1 MKLKGKIVFITG
13 ASAGIGAAT
22 AMAFAAEGAR
32 LLLAARRA
40 GKLAEVASR
49 ALERGAAAVHSIDL
63 DVRNRHAVQRAIDE
77 LPPEWAEIDVLVNNA
92 GLSRGMEKLYTGRI
106 EDWEEMID
114 TNIKGLL
121 YVARAVVPGMV
132 VRGRG
137 HVVTLGSMAGE
148 IVYPNGA
155 VYCGTKAA
163 ARAINDGLREDLLGT
178 PVRVTSVDPGLVET
192 DFSLVRFHGD
202 AKRAAKVYKGI
213 TPLTGEDIAD
223 VIHVGCDAARAREYR
238 ARLADLGASGQYAA
252 DSSRAV
258 SGESMPQCTEDT
270 DFVFL
275 APGRETSCRLSV
287 GKKGRS
293 LSRCCSF

>member
-1 MKLKGKIVFITG
+1 MNLKGKVVFISG
-13 ASAGIGAAT
+13 ASAGIGAAS
-22 AMAFAAEGAR
+22 AVAFAGEGAR

-40 GKLAEVASR
+40 SKLAEVASR
-49 ALERGAAAVHSIDL
+49 ALERGAEAVHSIDL
-63 DVRNRHAVQRAIDE
+63 DVRNRHAVLRAIDE
-77 LPPEWAEIDVLVNNA
+77 LPADWAEIDVLVNNA

-132 VRGRG
+132 VRKRG

-178 PVRVTSVDPGLVET
+178 PVRVTSIDPGLVET

-202 AKRAAKVYKGI
+202 SGRAEKVYRGI
-213 TPLTGEDIAD
+213 TPLTAEDIAD
-223 VIHVGCDAARAREYR
+223 AILWAVTRPDHVNIARISLTSVNQANTLLIHRE
-238 ARLADLGASGQYAA
+238 L
-252 DSSRAV
+252 
-258 SGESMPQCTEDT
+258 
-270 DFVFL
+270 
-275 APGRETSCRLSV
+275 
-287 GKKGRS
+287 
-293 LSRCCSF
+293 